1 MFISNAEK
9 KRIID
14 ALLHVDGVQ
23 DSLSAKLD
31 EAYSLIAKLNRR
43 LAKLEGV
50 APAKM
55 ESKHQTKWTPERRAA
70 QAERV
75 KKMWADKRAARAPS
89 NTVVG
94 VPV

>member
-1 MFISNAEK
+1 MFISSAEK

-31 EAYSLIAKLNRR
+31 EAYTLIAKLNRR

-55 ESKHQTKWTPERRAA
+55 ESKHKSKWTPERRAQ

-75 KKMWADKRAARAPS
+75 KKMWANKKAAKSPA

>member
-1 MFISNAEK
+1 MFISKAEK
-9 KRIID
+9 AQINAR
-14 ALLHVDGVQ
+14 LE
-23 DSLSAKLD
+23 
-31 EAYSLIAKLNRR
+31 EAYTLIARLNRR

-55 ESKHQTKWTPERRAA
+55 EVKRPVIWTPERRAE
-70 QAERV
+70 QAARV
-75 KKMWADKRAARAPS
+75 KKMWADKRAAKLPS

>member
-1 MFISNAEK
+1 MFISKAEK
-9 KRIID
+9 AQIHAR
-14 ALLHVDGVQ
+14 LE
-23 DSLSAKLD
+23 
-31 EAYSLIAKLNRR
+31 EAYTLIARLNRR

-55 ESKHQTKWTPERRAA
+55 ESKHQTKWTPERRAQ

>member
-23 DSLSAKLD
+23 DTLTNKLD
-31 EAYSLIAKLNRR
+31 EAFTLIAKLNRR

-55 ESKHQTKWTPERRAA
+55 ESKHKSKWTPERRAE
-70 QAERV
+70 QAARV
-75 KKMWADKRAARAPS
+75 KKMWADKRAAKSPS

>member
-1 MFISNAEK
+1 MFISKAEK
-9 KRIID
+9 AQIHAR
-14 ALLHVDGVQ
+14 LE
-23 DSLSAKLD
+23 
-31 EAYSLIAKLNRR
+31 EAYTLIARLNRR

-55 ESKHQTKWTPERRAA
+55 ESKHQTMWTPERRAK
-70 QAERV
+70 QGERI

>member
-1 MFISNAEK
+1 MFISKAEK
-9 KRIID
+9 KDI
-14 ALLHVDGVQ
+14 H
-23 DSLSAKLD
+23 AKLE
-31 EAYSLIAKLNRR
+31 EAYTLIARLNRR

-55 ESKHQTKWTPERRAA
+55 ESKPPRKWTPERRAEHS
-70 QAERV
+70 ERL
-75 KKMWADKRAARAPS
+75 KKMWAEKRVARSPS

>member
-1 MFISNAEK
+1 MFISKAEK
-9 KRIID
+9 AQIHAR
-14 ALLHVDGVQ
+14 LE
-23 DSLSAKLD
+23 
-31 EAYSLIAKLNRR
+31 EAYTLISRLNRR

-70 QAERV
+70 QADRV
-75 KKMWADKRAARAPS
+75 KKMWADKRAAKSPS

>member
-1 MFISNAEK
+1 MFISKAEK
-9 KRIID
+9 KDI
-14 ALLHVDGVQ
+14 H
-23 DSLSAKLD
+23 AKLE
-31 EAYSLIAKLNRR
+31 EAYTLIARLNRR

-55 ESKHQTKWTPERRAA
+55 ESKHQTKWTPERRAEHA
-70 QAERV
+70 ARI
-75 KKMWADKRAARAPS
+75 KKMWADKRAAKAPS